1 MKRRR
6 SSSVFDLGI
15 QEIVV
20 VFIIALLVY
29 GPKDLPELGRKVGKY
44 IAMFKRMVSDVKRH
58 VDTELYDYS
67 DPIKAEIEKINREAM
82 QTTLK
87 PPLTQPTQPP
97 EQPVEVSVATEV
109 PPVTPRHDGSVPDGT
124 VPNGK

>member
-1 MKRRR
+1 M
-6 SSSVFDLGI
+6 FDLGI

-29 GPKDLPELGRKVGKY
+29 GPKDLPVFGRKVGKY
-44 IAMFKRMVSDVKRH
+44 IAMFKRMVSDVKRQ

-82 QTTLK
+82 QAALK
-87 PPLTQPTQPP
+87 PPLTQPP
-97 EQPVEVSVATEV
+97 EQPAAESAATEI